1 MNKKGQSA
9 KSIEAQYN
17 ILRVAIAILISLL
30 LAFVLIALVGGNP
43 LDALKQ
49 FILEPISSRRNFGN
63 VIELAIPLTF
73 AGLAVCVMFQC
84 NQFNMGVEGAFF
96 FGGLTAG
103 YFASNLS
110 LPLPLHLLL
119 AILCGAISGMLIC
132 VIPAVMKVKWNAN
145 EVVSSLM
152 LNYVV
157 LYLGNFILQYIML
170 DPTAGYPA
178 SSQFASSAKLPL
190 LVSKTRIHAGLFLAL
205 ILIVLIYIFV
215 YKTKWGYSIRMVG
228 KNENFA
234 RYSGIG
240 VGGTILLSQ
249 LVGGALAGAGGATEV
264 LGMYTRFSWV
274 RLPGYGFDGI
284 IIAILA
290 GNNPIFVP
298 LAAVFLSYLRIGA
311 DIMSRRTDI
320 APEFVSFVQ
329 SFIILLVGA
338 KLFLEKYKHKKIV
351 ENSALLNK
359 EEG

>member
-119 AILCGAISGMLIC
+119 AI
-132 VIPAVMKVKWNAN
+132 
-145 EVVSSLM
+145 
-152 LNYVV
+152 
-157 LYLGNFILQYIML
+157 
-170 DPTAGYPA
+170 
-178 SSQFASSAKLPL
+178 
-190 LVSKTRIHAGLFLAL
+190 
-205 ILIVLIYIFV
+205 
-215 YKTKWGYSIRMVG
+215 
-228 KNENFA
+228 
-234 RYSGIG
+234 
-240 VGGTILLSQ
+240 
-249 LVGGALAGAGGATEV
+249 
-264 LGMYTRFSWV
+264 
-274 RLPGYGFDGI
+274 
-284 IIAILA
+284 
-290 GNNPIFVP
+290 
-298 LAAVFLSYLRIGA
+298 
-311 DIMSRRTDI
+311 
-320 APEFVSFVQ
+320 
-329 SFIILLVGA
+329 
-338 KLFLEKYKHKKIV
+338 
-351 ENSALLNK
+351 
-359 EEG
+359 